1 MTIINHIKALITKP
15 FFHKY
20 STVCGL
26 WVLLAIIAW
35 LTKYFP
41 GKYNNFL
48 IFRESFWHAI
58 QQVSLYGEYP
68 AQYNDVFLYGPFFS
82 LFVAPFAITP
92 LWMGLLTWL
101 VSLSLLLYIAI
112 RCMPL
117 KRGQHIF
124 IYWFCAHELLTALFM
139 SQFNIG
145 IAALIILSFVCIEKE
160 KDFWAAFFILL
171 GTFIKLYGIV
181 GLAFF
186 FFSRHKIKFSFSC
199 VFWTAVMF
207 GAPMLFFGTEYIVN
221 QYMEWFTELTGKNDK
236 NAFSLMQNVSF
247 LGMVRKISQCST
259 YSDIWLILSGL
270 VIFGLPYLRI
280 RQYKHI
286 AFRYTL
292 LASVLLFVVLFSTG
306 SESSTYIIAFAGV
319 AIWYVAAPW
328 KRSKTD
334 IALMIFAFILTSMS
348 PSDLFPKYIRV
359 HYVYPYALKA
369 LPCMLIWLK
378 LSYEMCTKSYEIL
391 SVSGSHSNFFCNI
404 TTKSETSIKNE
415 DQF

>member
-1 MTIINHIKALITKP
+1 MKITKGIKALIAKP
-15 FFHKY
+15 FLYKY

-26 WVLLAIIAW
+26 WMLLAILAW

-41 GKYNNFL
+41 EKYNNFL

-58 QQVSLYGEYP
+58 QKVSLYGEYP

-82 LFVAPFAITP
+82 IFVAPFAITP
-92 LWMGLLTWL
+92 IWMGLLTWSI
-101 VSLSLLLYIAI
+101 SLSLFLYIAT

-117 KRGQHIF
+117 ERRQHIF

-139 SQFNIG
+139 SQFNIA
-145 IAALIILSFVCIEKE
+145 IAAIIIFSFVCIEKE
-160 KDFWAAFFILL
+160 KDFWGAFFILL

-186 FFSRHKIKFSFSC
+186 FFSRHKIKFSLSC
-199 VFWTAVMF
+199 VFWFVVMLIT
-207 GAPMLFFGTEYIVN
+207 PMLFWGSEYTIN
-221 QYMEWFTELTGKNDK
+221 QYVEWFAELTGKNDK
-236 NAFSLMQNVSF
+236 NAFSLMQNVSL
-247 LGMVRKISQCST
+247 LGMVRKISQCAT

-280 RQYKHI
+280 HQYKYS

-306 SESSTYIIAFAGV
+306 SESSTYIIAFVGV

-334 IALMIFAFILTSMS
+334 IALMVFAFILTSMS
-348 PSDLFPKYIRV
+348 PSNLFPKYLRV

-369 LPCMLIWLK
+369 LPCVLIWLK
-378 LSYEMCTKSYEIL
+378 LSYEMCVKDYFPADGKQQIRRGSASSTK
-391 SVSGSHSNFFCNI
+391 
-404 TTKSETSIKNE
+404 TR
-415 DQF
+415 QF